1 MTEVETR
8 VIDTNVAIGLTIKR
22 HDLHEKSW
30 EYTVEQSATVYLP
43 PTAGDEFDNLK
54 PDIEGEIQNQL
65 SKHQGEALAK
75 YGDKEN
81 LIRDD
86 LCDLKQNFIDDG
98 WDIAEFLRTYY
109 DCLIKDFRVKPE
121 RIEFDLGNIING
133 VGDDPCSEYGGWRNV
148 VDKWTRGV
156 DSYPNLKSN
165 LLIYEGDDPD
175 ICVEAH
181 HIATTQDG
189 RTELGSADG
198 DFLDHK
204 KIEDDEDDDEYE
216 PRPRR
221 DDIIDQTAL
230 CDVIDL
236 RPDNW

>member
-8 VIDTNVAIGLTIKR
+8 VIDTNVAIGLTLKR
-22 HDLHEKSW
+22 HTHHEKSW
-30 EYTVEQSATVYLP
+30 EYIVEQSGTVYLP
-43 PTAGDEFDNLK
+43 PTAGDEFDDLK
-54 PDIEGEIQNQL
+54 PDIEGKMQNQL

-75 YGDKEN
+75 YGGKEK
-81 LIRDD
+81 LTRDD
-86 LCDLKQNFIDDG
+86 LRDIKQNFIDDS
-98 WDIAEFLRTYY
+98 WDVAKYLRKYY
-109 DCLIKDFRVKPE
+109 DKLISDFEVKPE
-121 RIEFDLGNIING
+121 RIEFDLGDMVNG
-133 VGDDPCSEYGGWRNV
+133 VGDDPCSEYGGWQNV
-148 VDKWTRGV
+148 VDRWTRGV
-156 DSYPNLKSN
+156 DPYPTLKSN

-181 HIATTQDG
+181 HIATIQG
-189 RTELGSADG
+189 GETELGSADG

-204 KIEDDEDDDEYE
+204 ENEDE

-236 RPDNW
+236 RPDDR